1 MEKNE
6 EFARVMER
14 LRREYEEIEALR
26 AAADTLR
33 VLRVRFVDVRFD

>member
-6 EFARVMER
+6 EFARIMER
-14 LRREYEEIEALR
+14 LHREHEEIEALR

-33 VLRVRFVDVRFD
+33 VLRGRIVDMRFD

>member
-6 EFARVMER
+6 EFAKVMER

-33 VLRVRFVDVRFD
+33 VLRVKILDMRFD

>member
-6 EFARVMER
+6 EFAKIMER
-14 LRREYEEIEALR
+14 LHTEYEEIEALR

-33 VLRVRFVDVRFD
+33 ILNAKFVDMRFD